1 MTYVAF
7 DDKMNMNIS
16 MNMAVCS
23 SVHHAASRGHVEV
36 VKILSEYVSNGR
48 YNKMKVNGYVYVHV
62 YACTRVYIFIVFK
75 TEFEEEEEV
84 EERKIS

>member
-1 MTYVAF
+1 
-7 DDKMNMNIS
+7 MNMNIS
-16 MNMAVCS
+16 MSMAVCI

-36 VKILSEYVSNGR
+36 VKILSEYVSNGW

-62 YACTRVYIFIVFK
+62 YAYTRVYIFIVFK

-84 EERKIS
+84 EERKISWHVVS